1 MFRDQLERLAH
12 PGILGI
18 YVLIPAL
25 LSHARNVGTL
35 QYALP
40 MVAVVAFFAWI
51 LSLRRLLAIGSTPT
65 SKVASAAQGYVEL
78 EGIARAHPGGALVS
92 RFTQLPCVWFQYT
105 IEERRHDGKWH
116 RVESGRS
123 DDSFLLE
130 DATGQCLVDPEGAEV
145 LPRSSETNMKGLDWR
160 CRESLILPGDRL
172 CALGEFSTIGGET
185 ADLDLEHDVGELLA
199 QWKRD
204 KPALLARF
212 DLDKDGQIGEREW
225 MLARAQARRDVR
237 KTHDEIRSQ
246 PGTNILHK
254 PRDGRLFLISNVDAR
269 KLQRRYSIWAWLHLA
284 VLLTAIIGS
293 AWMHLNAPH

>member
-25 LSHARNVGTL
+25 FSHVRNGATL

-40 MVAVVAFFAWI
+40 LVAIVAFFAWI

-78 EGIARAHPGGALVS
+78 QGIARAHPGGALLS

-105 IEERRHDGKWH
+105 IEERSRDGKWH
-116 RVESGRS
+116 YVENGRS
-123 DDSFLLE
+123 DDSFLL
-130 DATGQCLVDPEGAEV
+130 DDGTGQCLVDPEGAEV
-145 LPRSSETNMKGLDWR
+145 LPRSSDTITKGLDWR
-160 CRESLILPGDRL
+160 CRESLILPGDRI

-185 ADLDLEHDVGELLA
+185 ANLDLEHDVGELLA

-204 KPALLARF
+204 KPTLLARF

-246 PGTNILHK
+246 PGTNVLHK
-254 PRDGRLFLISNVDAR
+254 PHDGRLFLISNVDAQS
-269 KLQRRYSIWAWLHLA
+269 LHLRYKVWAWVHLA
-284 VLLTAIIGS
+284 VLIAAIAGTA
-293 AWMHLNAPH
+293 WVRM